1 MQLTRCWP
9 RLERHVDGWWT
20 PRRVSDYIAESRHT
34 GSLIVRD
41 GPLALSEACE
51 RDLVDAGALV
61 KAARCVRRREFKI
74 LGSTLPREGAWPW
87 HADWRFD
94 HAWPPAYFRSYSH
107 YETGRPRPY
116 DVKYPWELSRLGFV
130 PLLIQ
135 AAALDPGGE
144 WFNCATAIL
153 EDWARAN
160 PLAHAVTW
168 DPMEASM
175 RAIALVCTLGMALT
189 LTPELPLVDQLLRLL
204 CAHGE
209 FIWRTVEYSD
219 VRGNHYAANLVA
231 LLLLG
236 LSVQRA
242 YPSAKSWISHA
253 ASAIPPEIERQI
265 LADGVNF
272 EKSLAYHRLVT
283 ELFVMAMI
291 AMDRAGLSFPTRT
304 RDRLNA
310 ACTYSAMCTR
320 PDGLTPNVGDNDSA
334 RALLFDPSD
343 SRDHRPLI
351 GLGALLFQDACL
363 KGAASRMPAAAPW
376 LLGRPAI
383 RDWVKLTAEALPEI
397 RHFSDGGVVVLRSGD
412 DYVWLDV
419 GEVGLAGRGGHGHN
433 DLLSFEL
440 VVDGVPLVV
449 DPGCP
454 TYTADR
460 EQRNLFRSTGYHN
473 ALRID
478 GQELAPMSGWWQ
490 IGNDA
495 LPSDVAVGWDGSR
508 GSVHAAHGGYLRLHD
523 PVLHERGVT
532 FSPRAGVFECTDVL
546 RCGGRH
552 RVERYLHLSPDVA
565 VTIGTRF
572 ARLSRRGRA
581 WSVHWDGPSTPSVE
595 NGLVSPNYGLAE
607 PASILVLSDT
617 IHGDAELRFSIVR
630 NGAVA

>member
-1 MQLTRCWP
+1 MQLTKRWP
-9 RLERHVDGWWT
+9 VLEGRIERWWT
-20 PRRVSDYIAESRHT
+20 SQRVSDYIADRWRA
-34 GSLIVRD
+34 GSLIAQ
-41 GPLALSEACE
+41 GGGLALLTACE
-51 RDLVDAGALV
+51 RDLLNGEALI
-61 KAARCVRRREFKI
+61 ATAQRVRRREFEI
-74 LGSTLPREGAWPW
+74 LGSILPREGPWPW

-107 YETGRPRPY
+107 YETGRPCPY

-130 PLLIQ
+130 PLLMQ
-135 AAALDPGGE
+135 AAALDPPGD
-144 WFNCATAIL
+144 WFDCATAIL
-153 EDWARAN
+153 EDWAREN

-175 RAIALVCTLGMALT
+175 RAIALVCALGMALT

-219 VRGNHYAANLVA
+219 VRGNHYTANLVA

-236 LSVQRA
+236 LSVQNA
-242 YPSAKSWISHA
+242 YPSAKSWTSHA
-253 ASAIPPEIERQI
+253 ASAIPPEIERQM

-272 EKSLAYHRLVT
+272 EKSLSYHRLVT

-291 AMDRAGLSFPTRT
+291 AMERAGLPFPTRT

-310 ACTYSAMCTR
+310 ACTYSAVCTR

-343 SRDHRPLI
+343 PRDHRPLI
-351 GLGALLFQDACL
+351 GLGALLFQDRSL
-363 KGAASRMPAAAPW
+363 KSAVSRMPAAAAW
-376 LLGRPAI
+376 LLGRTAI
-383 RDWVKLTAEALPEI
+383 SDWEKLGAERPPEVT
-397 RHFSDGGVVVLRSGD
+397 HFSDGGVVVVRSGD
-412 DYVWLDV
+412 GYLWFDV

-473 ALRID
+473 TLRID
-478 GQELAPMSGWWQ
+478 GQELAPMSGWWR

-495 LPSDVAVGWDGSR
+495 LPSDIAVAWDGSR
-508 GSVHAAHGGYLRLHD
+508 GSVHAAHGGYLRLDD
-523 PVLHERGVT
+523 PVSHKRGVT
-532 FSPRAGVFECTDVL
+532 FSPRAGVFECTDIL

-552 RVERYLHLSPDVA
+552 RVERHLHLSPDVA
-565 VTIGTRF
+565 VTVGARS
-572 ARLSRRGRA
+572 ARLSCQGRA
-581 WSVHWDGPSTPSVE
+581 WSMRWDGPSTLSVE
-595 NGLVSPNYGLAE
+595 NGVVSRNYGLAE

-617 IHGDAELRFSIVR
+617 IHGDTELRFSIVR
-630 NGAVA
+630 NGAVT